1 MYSEIFTY
9 PILFIVILSMIL
21 SILFGS
27 LIKYHFDG
35 GQKYQSLRKV
45 ALFLSNIPMKL
56 NRMMQSHSI
65 NPSKPPFL
73 KKHKNKKRFE
83 RFIPNKRNGLLVL
96 PRYEHAQN
104 KPVVDVID
112 LNNFE
117 IIHSY
122 QQNTSQTK
130 NYNSVK
136 YQYYHPLILEDG
148 SLISEGTESPLFK
161 IDFHSNLK
169 WVNRSIVFHHSKTLD
184 HENNILIPGR
194 LKPHSSLVNQHQHPI
209 EGFRDD
215 AIIKINLDG
224 EILYKKSVIE
234 ILIENKVGD
243 MTNKLKKTVKDPIHL
258 NCIEPALFDT
268 EFWKKGDVFLSLKH
282 HSAIVLYRPIT
293 NQVIDYITGPFAQQ
307 HDVDIISKNEISIFN
322 NNNFIIDNK
331 YSEVLV
337 YNFETKKF
345 KKIFNE
351 QLKKEKFKTYSSGMS
366 QILSDGALM
375 VEEENHG
382 RIILFNNKGEK
393 EWEFVNK
400 DKNGNIGEISWSRII
415 EDNLFIKKF
424 KFLVEKKSD
433 IGLKKNP

>member
-1 MYSEIFTY
+1 M
-9 PILFIVILSMIL
+9 
-21 SILFGS
+21 
-27 LIKYHFDG
+27 
-35 GQKYQSLRKV
+35 
-45 ALFLSNIPMKL
+45 
-56 NRMMQSHSI
+56 
-65 NPSKPPFL
+65 
-73 KKHKNKKRFE
+73 
-83 RFIPNKRNGLLVL
+83 
-96 PRYEHAQN
+96 
-104 KPVVDVID
+104 
-112 LNNFE
+112 
-117 IIHSY
+117 
-122 QQNTSQTK
+122 
-130 NYNSVK
+130 
-136 YQYYHPLILEDG
+136 
-148 SLISEGTESPLFK
+148 
-161 IDFHSNLK
+161 
-169 WVNRSIVFHHSKTLD
+169 VFHHSKILD

-194 LKPHSSLVNQHQHPI
+194 LKPYSSLVSQHQHPI

-224 EILYKKSVIE
+224 KILYKKSVIE

-322 NNNFIIDNK
+322 NNNFIIDND
-331 YSEVLV
+331 YSEVLI
-337 YNFETKKF
+337 YNFKTKKF

-424 KFLVEKKSD
+424 KFLVKKSD
-433 IGLKKNP
+433 ISLKKNP